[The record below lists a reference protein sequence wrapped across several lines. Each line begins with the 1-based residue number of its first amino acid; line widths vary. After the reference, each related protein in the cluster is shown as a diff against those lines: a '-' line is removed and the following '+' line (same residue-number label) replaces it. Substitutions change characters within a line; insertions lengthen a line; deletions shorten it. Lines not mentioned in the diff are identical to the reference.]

1 MSMGKQFVMRKRRR
15 LFNLPNCLTLSR
27 FVFAPVM
34 LLLLQR
40 MNDPDYDRGAWKI
53 SLAIVIVLAATLL
66 TDLFDG
72 MVARAR
78 GEVTDFGKIMDPVAD
93 STFFM
98 TLLFGLSACSRFGD
112 SVSLWF
118 PMLVLYREIA
128 IHILRRYAA
137 LKGHAMP
144 AKMSGKIKMF
154 SQSVATALFF
164 LLALARD
171 WMTARSGGS
180 FISEGFLHWFVFCL
194 CCFTV
199 AITYW
204 SLIEYCRDVPELV
217 AEYTQDSPSD
227 GERKGGEQA

>member
-1 MSMGKQFVMRKRRR
+1 MRERRR

-27 FVFAPVM
+27 FVFAPVILV
-34 LLLLQR
+34 LLRQ
-40 MNDPDYDRGAWKI
+40 MTDPDYDRGAWRV
-53 SLAIVIVLAATLL
+53 SLAIALVLAVTLL

-78 GEVTDFGKIMDPVAD
+78 GEVTNFGKIMDPVAD

-98 TLLFGLSACSRFGD
+98 TLLFGLSACPRFGD

-128 IHILRRYAA
+128 MHILRRYAA
-137 LKGHAMP
+137 LKGHAVP

-164 LLALARD
+164 LLVLARD
-171 WMTARSGGS
+171 WTTARSGVS
-180 FISEGFLHWFVFCL
+180 FVSEDFLRGFAFFLA
-194 CCFTV
+194 CFAV
-199 AITYW
+199 AVTWW
-204 SLIEYCRDVPELV
+204 SMIEYFRDVPELI
-217 AEYTQDSPSD
+217 AEYTNDAPPGKD
-227 GERKGGEQA
+227 GGGQT

>member
-1 MSMGKQFVMRKRRR
+1 MRKRRP
-15 LFNLPNCLTLSR
+15 LFNLANCLTLSR

-34 LLLLQR
+34 LALLR
-40 MNDPDYDRGAWKI
+40 AMNDPDYDADAWKT
-53 SLAIVIVLAATLL
+53 SLAVVAVLAAALL

-78 GEVTDFGKIMDPVAD
+78 GEVTNFGKIMDPVAD

-98 TLLFGLSACSRFGD
+98 TLLFGLSSCPRFGD

-118 PMLVLYREIA
+118 PMLVLYREVA
-128 IHILRRYAA
+128 MHILRRYAA

-164 LLALARD
+164 LLVLARD
-171 WMTARSGGS
+171 WMTAHTRGS
-180 FISEGFLHWFVFCL
+180 PVSEDFLQAFVFCL
-194 CCFTV
+194 ACFTV
-199 AITYW
+199 AVTYW
-204 SLIEYCRDVPELV
+204 SLIEYAKDVPELV
-217 AEYTQDSPSD
+217 AEYIGDAASPPDD
-227 GERKGGEQA
+227 GKRA